1 MRMMVATPAAVAADT
16 AVILV
21 PAPVAAG
28 DVGAIGV
35 LGVLVDRL
43 VVVAVLGIAVLV
55 VVVATMLLAVAVVTM
70 LAVVH
75 LPKVAGSCAVES
87 TGRPPRPVRQDQ
99 ETRSAPLVH
108 PPDRQPRHACLSL
121 PGLPSNLGAPARV
134 SLVCSLRTNNPD
146 TTAFR
151 RELCSRSVHPR
162 PPNMTESLA
171 ASRIDN
177 GPRVD
182 PSSEDGQGRPGLDR

>member
-21 PAPVAAG
+21 PATVAAG

-121 PGLPSNLGAPARV
+121 PGMTSNLGAPARV
-134 SLVCSLRTNNPD
+134 SPVCPPILAHLPESPWYVLSGQTTPTRLLSGVSFVPD
-146 TTAFR
+146 LFIHD
-151 RELCSRSVHPR
+151 L
-162 PPNMTESLA
+162 L
-171 ASRIDN
+171 I
-177 GPRVD
+177 
-182 PSSEDGQGRPGLDR
+182 